1 MNKQPKK
8 QKSTSTPAQVIF
20 WRTILLMGIFGILL
34 FIPLG
39 WKLYQLQIV
48 QHDELQAKATRQQT
62 SDVTVSAS
70 RGSIY
75 DTNGKTLAVSATVY
89 NVILSPKDVNTISED
104 ELKEAYGNDYKDTM
118 TEAQIDAATQELV
131 EERIQL
137 IANTLGDI
145 LDVDPEEIV
154 ERCGNVNSQ
163 YSVVKK
169 KVEAEAESQVRTFI
183 ERYSLSS
190 CIYLT
195 NDTKRYYPYS
205 SLASNLLGFVNSDN
219 EGAYGL
225 EAMYDSILSGTEG
238 RIVTAKNS
246 KGTDLSYYYSDY
258 YDAEDGMSLYLTI
271 DTTIQYYCEQTLQE
285 GIEKYNVLDGGW
297 CIAMDPNSG
306 AILGMAS
313 SPSCDLNNASTI
325 TDEALLKQLETTQTE
340 LDTQVAAGEITQE
353 EADTQYTQAVSDAL
367 NSQWLNLAVNATY
380 EPGSTFKSI
389 VLAAGL
395 EEGVIDEDTSFYC
408 GGSVEL
414 DGWPIKCS
422 NRNGHG
428 SLTLAAAVG
437 KSCNMAFIDIGQRL
451 GATKFWEYLEAFG
464 ITEKTGIDLLGESN
478 SYLWPESDFVSSSGY
493 VDLAVASFG
502 QRFTLTPIQ
511 LITAV
516 SATVNGGYLYQP
528 HVLQSIADAD
538 GNVIQNYET
547 TVVRQVISES
557 TSEKVRELLEG
568 VVKTYT
574 GQNAYQAGYRIGG
587 KTGTA
592 QTSKDGTNDDGHWVV
607 SFVGFAPAN
616 DPQVV
621 VLLAFDHPEN
631 IGGTSTWGTSGYSI
645 SGGSMA
651 CPLAGELIAEICDY
665 MGVEKQYDSDEQYL
679 ADSTMPSVI
688 GYTEDAA
695 AEALTS
701 ANLTYRT
708 VGSGDTVTAQVPAS
722 GSVLAN
728 SSEVVLYMGENA
740 STDTVVM
747 PDLTGMGKS
756 AARQTLEDLGLYYKA
771 SGLTNNTSAA
781 ADGQSVTAGTE
792 VVKGTVITVHFSK
805 QETEIIE

>member
-1 MNKQPKK
+1 
-8 QKSTSTPAQVIF
+8 
-20 WRTILLMGIFGILL
+20 
-34 FIPLG
+34 
-39 WKLYQLQIV
+39 
-48 QHDELQAKATRQQT
+48 
-62 SDVTVSAS
+62 
-70 RGSIY
+70 
-75 DTNGKTLAVSATVY
+75 
-89 NVILSPKDVNTISED
+89 
-104 ELKEAYGNDYKDTM
+104 
-118 TEAQIDAATQELV
+118 
-131 EERIQL
+131 
-137 IANTLGDI
+137 
-145 LDVDPEEIV
+145 
-154 ERCGNVNSQ
+154 
-163 YSVVKK
+163 
-169 KVEAEAESQVRTFI
+169 
-183 ERYSLSS
+183 
-190 CIYLT
+190 
-195 NDTKRYYPYS
+195 
-205 SLASNLLGFVNSDN
+205 
-219 EGAYGL
+219 
-225 EAMYDSILSGTEG
+225 
-238 RIVTAKNS
+238 
-246 KGTDLSYYYSDY
+246 
-258 YDAEDGMSLYLTI
+258 MSLYLTI

-695 AEALTS
+695 AEALTG

-740 STDTVVM
+740 STETVVM

-805 QETEIIE
+805 QETEIIQ